1 MEREADGSTGSPAA
15 PEHLPLMPNSGRCEF
30 VFLCARLY
38 VTNGRSD
45 HLFNIV
51 IRIGGA
57 SNDYFRLTPGPLQ
70 GHMNPDV
77 PVLAR

>member
-1 MEREADGSTGSPAA
+1 
-15 PEHLPLMPNSGRCEF
+15 
-30 VFLCARLY
+30 LY
-38 VTNGRSD
+38 VTIGRSD